1 MGKFSTASFV
11 ATFPFLAEAVSPAF
25 YSDDS
30 KANGHFL
37 KRLNGGESLS
47 IQAVYTAF
55 EEGKLM
61 LTNSPE
67 LLAEC
72 EKLLPNY
79 GWKRDVLVCAYLT
92 GRLAHIDKFGLC
104 RTGGKTV
111 SALDSGKHGPHT
123 ALKEKI
129 HAILVDDKIPAARNE
144 AQIYGERY
152 VDGKRKRAT
161 PADAANVAASSQ
173 ATPAERALAA
183 AILSDDRIPAFF
195 DDTGKLVYGLPSP
208 EMVDAPRV
216 QELAEEHG
224 KLKADQDAIAATVG
238 TLKKELTK
246 KKLAAAKREQFK
258 AQVIELENQLKG
270 IALKLTR
277 IENDPL
283 FKKVG

>member
-1 MGKFSTASFV
+1 MSKFTAQSFAV
-11 ATFPFLAEAVSPAF
+11 RFPFTAEAIAPECLGG
-25 YSDDS
+25 
-30 KANGHFL
+30 ANGHFL
-37 KRLNGGESLS
+37 KRVNGGESLA
-47 IQAVYTAF
+47 IQAAYDAN
-55 EEGKLM
+55 ENGSL
-61 LTNSPE
+61 LLANHPD

-72 EKLLPNY
+72 RAVLPDY
-79 GWKRDVLVCAYLT
+79 GWQSSILVVAYLT
-92 GRLAHIDKFGLC
+92 GRLGRLDKDGLC
-104 RTGGKTV
+104 RTGSTTV
-111 SALDSGKHGPHT
+111 FSCGSRAI
-123 ALKEKI
+123 ALKDKLFNQ
-129 HAILVDDKIPAARNE
+129 LVYGGVAGQSARNE
-144 AQIYGERY
+144 GEIFVHKY
-152 VDGKRKRAT
+152 DAMTGKRKRAT
-161 PADAANVAASSQ
+161 PADAADVAASSQ
-173 ATPAERALAA
+173 ATPEEKALAS
-183 AILSDDRIPAFF
+183 AIMADDRIPAFF